1 MDSRDSEKMR
11 LELES
16 FLNSSLKPADPIW
29 PVKNLN
35 LLEKKA
41 QTQEDTGVLV
51 RERK

>member
-16 FLNSSLKPADPIW
+16 FLNSSLKQADPIW

-35 LLEKKA
+35 LLQRKA
-41 QTQEDTGVLV
+41 QEDTGVSV